1 MLAGQPTALARHV
14 LESAT
19 GTVHNT
25 YRGFCTVGG
34 EVEVHPMPL
43 PRQLQN
49 RARARALGMDL
60 ADHSSSPPP
69 PSSSECCSR
78 SPAMVNIAASPASIA
93 AATVA
98 LCSRSSCK

>member
-43 PRQLQN
+43 LRQLQN

-60 ADHSSSPPP
+60 ADHSSSRLLLLLHPNAAHVRPLWA
-69 PSSSECCSR
+69 SSR
-78 SPAMVNIAASPASIA
+78 RARR
-93 AATVA
+93 
-98 LCSRSSCK
+98 L